1 MFKNI
6 FGEKISGKNYK
17 VVNVNVI
24 YQSERMVEPG
34 LCRLDPNISQSSA
47 FQPDMI
53 NVYHNVTCAGEL
65 ILEDPESNQKIHG
78 FFIDTKRL
86 PYVGFNPGPK
96 DQETIK
102 KLEDRAKEIKEKCQN
117 LFGKLITV
125 SGKLKKS
132 SQDKDKKIIII
143 ENIEEI
149 LKTV

>member
-17 VVNVNVI
+17 VVGVNVI
-24 YQSERMVEPG
+24 YESGRMVEPS
-34 LCRLDPNISQSSA
+34 LHTLDPNTFQGFA
-47 FQPDMI
+47 FKPDMI
-53 NVYHNVTCAGEL
+53 NIYHNVTCAGEL
-65 ILEDPESNQKIHG
+65 ILEDIESNQKIHG
-78 FFIDTKRL
+78 FFIDMKRL

-96 DQETIK
+96 DQEIIQ